1 MNFSKIRMMFFDFD
15 DTLLVHYRE
24 QKLDATAD
32 AHRARLLRYEA
43 ENRGGYKVFDEIGE
57 ANTLVQHFLESCD
70 GIPKYC
76 ITRVQD
82 SMTLPYKEQ
91 WLEMH
96 YPGQFLDVIGTATPE
111 RKTSVMKLLTQA
123 AGLNAAQALYV
134 DDYYEALNEAAK
146 EGFTVMT
153 VQELM
158 LSNDKTLN
166 HELTKENYH
175 EKDSEISCRCGI
187 CRRCVPACFAAPQT
201 P

>member
-43 ENRGGYKVFDEIGE
+43 ENRGGYRVFDEIGE

-82 SMTLPYKEQ
+82 SMTLPYKKQ

-146 EGFTVMT
+146 ERFTVMT

-158 LSNDKTLN
+158 LRQYTA
-166 HELTKENYH
+166 E
-175 EKDSEISCRCGI
+175 
-187 CRRCVPACFAAPQT
+187 Q
-201 P
+201 